1 MKLNTDIIYHHL
13 SQIYHV
19 EMYGKKSGELTLCR
33 PEFYM
38 EDENIFLSNHLYLAT
53 VEHLPRRPRIQE
65 NAVLVCIGEN
75 LQLNYYKERMNVI
88 VIKNRCDFFKAYQAV
103 QEIFDRYDAWEK
115 RIYEDLV
122 EGYDIQQI
130 LADSREIFTHPAY
143 VLDKSF
149 RVIATNDDAFHPD
162 WASTG
167 NGSLSAD
174 ALSKFLSA
182 SDLMTEKKN
191 ALKLDILDIKTIC
204 VNLFQKNDQYEGC
217 LCVPQEENAFVDGE
231 DRLAEL
237 LGSFIERVIEKNP
250 FMINDT
256 QSSVKNVMKTLLE
269 EQPLNYSQRI
279 ILNNLNHNAAYCCIY
294 MQYAKTHSQLPMTYI
309 CDIFEDTFSNSYA
322 FIYDEGMVAFV
333 DIYAIKGKESNYM
346 IPLNRKMNDFVKK
359 MGVCAGISNDFD
371 DLFNIRIHYK
381 QAQSAVENGLLVDI
395 NSRLFYFASYALME
409 MVINSLGNLPAQAY
423 FPSGFK
429 AIIEH
434 DKTSGVSYLETLKVF
449 LEENMSFTSTA
460 EKLCIHRSTLIDRIS
475 RIQKEMGIDLKDA
488 DRRLQ
493 LEIVLKAMDLEEM
506 LSKK

>member
-1 MKLNTDIIYHHL
+1 MKLNADIIYRHL
-13 SQIYHV
+13 SKIYQV
-19 EMYGKKSGELTLCR
+19 EMYGKKSQELKLSR

-38 EDENIFLSNHLYLAT
+38 EDENTFLSDHLYLAT

-65 NAVLVCIGEN
+65 NAILVCIGEN
-75 LQLNYYKERMNVI
+75 IQLNYYKDRMTVI

-103 QEIFDRYDAWEK
+103 QDVFDHYDAWEK
-115 RIYEDLV
+115 QMYEDLV
-122 EGYDIQQI
+122 QGYDIQQI
-130 LADSREIFTHPAY
+130 LADSRDIFTRPAY

-149 RVIATNDDAFHPD
+149 KVIATNDDSFRPE
-162 WASTG
+162 WASTDR
-167 NGSLSAD
+167 GSLNAD

-191 ALKLDILDIKTIC
+191 ALKLDILDIKTVC

-217 LCVPQEENAFVDGE
+217 LCVPQEENAFADGE

-237 LGSFIERVIEKNP
+237 LASFIERAMEKNP

-279 ILNNLNHNAAYCCIY
+279 ILNNLNYNAAYCCVY
-294 MQYAKTHSQLPMTYI
+294 MQYAKNHNQLPMTYI
-309 CDIFEDTFSNSYA
+309 CDIFEDTFPNSCA
-322 FIYDEGMVAFV
+322 FIYDEEMVAFV
-333 DIYAIKGKESNYM
+333 DVISLKGREANYM
-346 IPLNRKMNDFVKK
+346 IPLNRKMNDFVRK

-381 QAQSAVENGLLVDI
+381 QAQSAVENGLLVDS

-429 AIIEH
+429 AILEH

-449 LEENMSFTSTA
+449 LEENMSYTSTA
-460 EKLCIHRSTLIDRIS
+460 EKLCIHRSTLIDRMS
-475 RIQKEMGIDLKDA
+475 RIQKEMGVDLKDA